1 MLRSSEA
8 QLIQFLTCPN
18 SPLTETFTS
27 IFQKLTFKSTLDLT
41 LQLRLLL
48 NQLQVSLNNNME
60 DHSNTLKPLK
70 KLKENNKLYTS
81 NQKIHQNFTKNLD
94 KPDKLLTIDL
104 LKLKSSKENNNA
116 TLIDTKE
123 LVLHIETR
131 TFKIRV
137 IFTLKMREKPEKWK
151 NTES

>member
-41 LQLRLLL
+41 LRLRLLL

-60 DHSNTLKPLK
+60 DHSNILKPLK

-81 NQKIHQNFTKNLD
+81 NQKIHRNFTKNLH
-94 KPDKLLTIDL
+94 KPDKLLTIDQL
-104 LKLKSSKENNNA
+104 RLKSSKENNNA

-137 IFTLKMREKPEKWK
+137 IFTLRMREKPEKWK

>member
-1 MLRSSEA
+1 
-8 QLIQFLTCPN
+8 
-18 SPLTETFTS
+18 
-27 IFQKLTFKSTLDLT
+27 
-41 LQLRLLL
+41 
-48 NQLQVSLNNNME
+48 ME

-81 NQKIHQNFTKNLD
+81 NQKIHQNFTKNLH

-104 LKLKSSKENNNA
+104 QKLKSSKENNNA

>member
-41 LQLRLLL
+41 LRLRLLL

-70 KLKENNKLYTS
+70 KLKENNKL
-81 NQKIHQNFTKNLD
+81 
-94 KPDKLLTIDL
+94 
-104 LKLKSSKENNNA
+104 
-116 TLIDTKE
+116 
-123 LVLHIETR
+123 
-131 TFKIRV
+131 
-137 IFTLKMREKPEKWK
+137 
-151 NTES
+151 